1 MRSVKTIL
9 TLLAL
14 LTSFSVLADRSRDRG
29 HQPHKPL
36 TQTHRQ
42 HKQVYHSGRDH
53 QRHSSKKH
61 NKRYDQHH
69 NQKNHRYHN
78 NHRDHYPRHGQ
89 GFSGDYRSN
98 PHFDRRHY
106 QGSPRGGYGHDHGHG
121 YHPPKKYYKKWKKRM
136 KKYHKKWRKHH
147 RYYHNYRPYTDDWYR
162 YQPLRGLGHY
172 FHRPGYGY
180 GHWHEG
186 MWCPDY
192 HSEAWYRNYYS
203 YYPYHDGWRFGDG
216 DFGIWFRF

>member
-1 MRSVKTIL
+1 MRSVKTTL

-14 LTSFSVLADRSRDRG
+14 LFSLSVMADRGRDRG
-29 HQPHKPL
+29 HQGHKPL
-36 TQTHRQ
+36 TQAPRQ
-42 HKQVYHSGRDH
+42 HNGHHHGRSD
-53 QRHSSKKH
+53 S
-61 NKRYDQHH
+61 HH
-69 NQKNHRYHN
+69 KYANRNHHKAPHKNHNPYRGHS
-78 NHRDHYPRHGQ
+78 PRHGQ

-98 PHFDRRHY
+98 PQFDRRHY
-106 QGSPRGGYGHDHGHG
+106 QGSQRRSYDHG
-121 YHPPKKYYKKWKKRM
+121 YAYYPPKKYYKKWKKRM
-136 KKYHKKWRKHH
+136 KKYHKKWHKNH
-147 RYYHNYRPYTDDWYR
+147 RNYHSYRPYTDDWYR

-172 FHRPGYGY
+172 FYRQGYGY

-216 DFGIWFRF
+216 DFGIWFSF